1 MSWNNNPSAVTLL
14 STELNSLAND
24 SRVITAA
31 IDNSIGLEQFAD
43 FELSIAAQ
51 SSTRDPNA
59 AIEIYIIPS
68 IDGINYPEDATVD
81 PSVNMKV
88 GSFVFSENTD
98 ADIDTILNILIP
110 PGKFKILLKNITGQA
125 LAESGNVLKYRIYS

>member
-14 STELNSLAND
+14 STELNGLTND

-31 IDNSIGLEQFAD
+31 IDNSIDLEQFAD
-43 FELSIAAQ
+43 FELSIATQ
-51 SSTRDPNA
+51 PSTRDPNA

-68 IDGINYPEDATVD
+68 IDGINYPEYATVD

-88 GSFVFSENTD
+88 GSFVFSENDD
-98 ADIDTILNILIP
+98 AEIDTILNILIP